1 MSTMTLEN
9 ETPDTAAWPPAAL
22 RGRVVMRHW
31 RGTGFLLWKKTT
43 LLDAGDLDPG
53 FTAPSAAFKKCLD
66 AWRASTTPT
75 ATHAHVSLVD
85 VTSGGYIGIRDNDNV
100 YVASSAKVGVM
111 YPVVQLIHDISVVEA
126 RVKPTTNAA
135 LYDAVRRQWA
145 QDLVDARVF
154 GNAASARAWIN
165 SNGPKLERCATLDP
179 KTKITPELNS
189 ALERMVINSDDAGR
203 SLCIQLVGERYI
215 TSVLSQSG
223 PLGALRPLAWT
234 SSTRA
239 LAALVTLTAAHKLV
253 SPLHS
258 IWMLNLLR
266 ESAATVGTWTQ
277 DALVGKDGAGATSA
291 FDEVA
296 GKIGYLY
303 GGPDATWYDNV
314 TVMGD
319 VSLVTKSAGKAYA
332 LSFAIPFF
340 GRVIRQRDLFP
351 LIRAAHDCV

>member
-1 MSTMTLEN
+1 
-9 ETPDTAAWPPAAL
+9 
-22 RGRVVMRHW
+22 
-31 RGTGFLLWKKTT
+31 LLWKRTT

-66 AWRASTTPT
+66 VWRASTTPS
-75 ATHAHVSLVD
+75 ATHSYVSLVD
-85 VTSGGYIGIRDNDNV
+85 VTSGGYIGIRDNDIV
-100 YVASSAKVGVM
+100 YVASSSKAGIM
-111 YPVVQLIHDISVVEA
+111 YPVVQLIHDISVVEE

-135 LYDAVRRQWA
+135 LYEAVRQQWA

-154 GNAASARAWIN
+154 GNVASARVWIK
-165 SNGPKLERCATLDP
+165 SNGPKLERCATLNP
-179 KTKITPELNS
+179 TTTITPELNG

-203 SLCIQLVGERYI
+203 NLCIELVGETYI

-223 PLGALRPLAWT
+223 ALRALRPLSWT

-239 LAALVTLTAAHKLV
+239 LAALITLAAKHKLV

-258 IWMLNLLR
+258 MWMLSLLNA
-266 ESAATVGTWTQ
+266 SAATVGTWTR
-277 DALVGKDGAGATSA
+277 DALTGKDGTGATRA
-291 FDEVA
+291 FDEIA

-303 GGPDATWYDNV
+303 GGSGSSWYDNV
-314 TVMGD
+314 TVMAD
-319 VSLVTKSAGKAYA
+319 VSLVAKSPGKLYA